1 MMRPSGFTIAVL
13 VLAAGVA
20 LASVDLF
27 RLERQTLVVYTTP
40 ALRDFLEGF
49 VVPHFRAN
57 FSVDIT
63 PVYVSAGEQYNRLRI
78 SGGHPEADVFLH
90 ASPLFLE
97 KGFAGG
103 YFLPF
108 TVRGDS
114 TIPPTFK
121 GSNVTGGHAWYAF
134 AWSPLVEVYDPA
146 FGAPPDLASINTAF
160 GFPHPLLSNNGIYA
174 VLFFENV
181 SAAAGL
187 RALAHTVVQPVN
199 ARANILGV
207 AEGDFAVTL
216 GYEAVT
222 LFYVKQGARVNFPL
236 RLPILAGQNYVT
248 PVLFSVGLVKGHP
261 NPFAS
266 DLIEFLFR
274 DTVQSNL
281 GRYYFRSVLP
291 NSTAPAG
298 GIPLPAPGAVTI
310 DYNWS
315 KWNGLEAA
323 LPKYVIGG

>member
-1 MMRPSGFTIAVL
+1 MIRPSGFTIAVL
-13 VLAAGVA
+13 LLAAGVA

-27 RLERQTLVVYTTP
+27 RLQTTTLVVYTTA

-49 VVPHFRAN
+49 VVPQFQAN
-57 FSVDIT
+57 YGADIT
-63 PVYVSAGEQYNRLRI
+63 PVYVSAGEQYNRLQI

-97 KGFAGG
+97 KGNASG

-108 TVRGDS
+108 TVSRDA
-114 TIPPTFK
+114 TIPAAFK
-121 GSNVTGGHAWYAF
+121 SGNVTGGHVWYAF
-134 AWSPLVEVYDPA
+134 AWSPLVEVYNPDV
-146 FGAPPDLASINTAF
+146 GRPPDLASINTTF

-174 VLFFENV
+174 VLFFEDV

-187 RALAHTVVQPVN
+187 RALAHAVVQPVN

-222 LFYVKQGARVNFPL
+222 LFYAKQGARVEFGLPL
-236 RLPILAGQNYVT
+236 LAGRNYVT
-248 PVLFSVGLVKGHP
+248 PVIFSVGLVKGHP
-261 NPFAS
+261 NPLAS

-274 DTVQSNL
+274 DAVQGKLSQ
-281 GRYYFRSVLP
+281 YYFRSVLP

-298 GIPLPAPGAVTI
+298 GISLPAPGATTI

-315 KWNGLEAA
+315 NWSGLEAA